1 MARPLKVID
10 AAEVVRLASIM
21 CTQEEMALVL
31 DCSVD
36 TLQRRFAAAIEKGQA
51 IARASLRRK
60 QWDLAQDGDR
70 TMLVWLGKQ
79 WLGQQDKQ
87 TVEHEGEQ
95 KVRVVIEYAD
105 EKTPTQ

>member
-87 TVEHEGEQ
+87 TVEHQGGQAVEI
-95 KVRVVIEYAD
+95 RVHYVD
-105 EKTPTQ
+105 K